1 MMDIPSRWES
11 KGMKVTDETSTPKA
25 TFFQYQYW
33 SIQFK
38 AKEGTDFLP
47 PYTFEVDQILR
58 TEHIGPQVYQT
69 HWQTQQ
75 KLGFVT
81 IALRDRE
88 GKILWQLETEIFPAL
103 LHYKEDFQVIY
114 QDLSMWM
121 QALAFRMQGAT
132 YSYLKPGL
140 RKHMQLPASLTL
152 WMHWITQWQMALHDI
167 RQHPHSLR
175 YKKTE
180 TLPIHKILKPIAPK
194 HPQKKVHRI
203 PATVWQ
209 DQVDTEVNRWVK
221 WCIQKVET
229 LSPKSE
235 IGQQLHQINQFFLQ
249 QTFFQE
255 VSSVPPKRVP
265 QLTYLPEAYQR
276 WFQTYLWLHRNL
288 TLSHLPIFQTTFKDL
303 PRLYEYWAFLKLADL
318 LAGLTQ
324 HQLDKQ
330 EVLTLHG
337 DHWQSQLTQGQAI
350 SLTFRSL
357 TGPGTLK
364 LWYNRSFLDL
374 ALGNQRPDILL
385 EIKHAPEET
394 PFWIFFDAK
403 YRVHHVQGKW
413 AAPTASLNQMHRY
426 RDAIVTQIHPNMGPK
441 EAQKAM
447 AGVVLFP
454 YPLDESTF
462 TAHPQFLSL
471 EKVGIGALPLRP
483 GEPEA
488 TLLAGYISG
497 LLNASVEALEEQLIQ
512 YRLSPQRIK
521 PSDFDATMVWQENL
535 SPARQV
541 EISPSP
547 FVASFQFV
555 GSFISN
561 NHQVQFAPVEHL
573 KIKDAGFCAEMGSW
587 EAHIFPMPLENLM
600 LPMWGKWG
608 GLRAAQRY
616 QEPKLM
622 LLPTY
627 PAYRVWQ
634 KLRTLFPTATWDMY
648 RQESKTVMRFD
659 VKGKEIEWTI
669 EGEQMEV
676 FMDAKPLATYTPQE
690 ILRDFM
696 ERVFTY
702 IP

>member
-1 MMDIPSRWES
+1 MDIPSRWES
-11 KGMKVTDETSTPKA
+11 KGMKSTEETDTPKA

-33 SIQFK
+33 SVQFK

-47 PYTFEVDQILR
+47 PYAFEVDQVLK
-58 TEHIGPQVYQT
+58 TEHIGPQLYQT

-81 IALRDRE
+81 LALKDRD
-88 GKILWQLETEIFPAL
+88 GKSLWQLETEIFPAL
-103 LHYKEDFQVIY
+103 LHYKEDFQAIY
-114 QDLSMWM
+114 QDLSTWM
-121 QALAFRMQGAT
+121 QALAFRMQGST
-132 YSYLKPGL
+132 YSYLKPGI
-140 RKHMQLPASLTL
+140 RKQMQLPTSPDL
-152 WMHWITQWQMALHDI
+152 WQHWITQWQMALHDI

-175 YKKTE
+175 YKRSE
-180 TLPIHKILKPIAPK
+180 TLPTYKVLRPITPK
-194 HPQKKVHRI
+194 YPQKKYHRI
-203 PATVWQ
+203 PTTVWQ
-209 DQVDTEVNRWVK
+209 ERVDTEVNRWVK
-221 WCIQKVET
+221 WCIQKVGA
-229 LSPKSE
+229 LSLESE

-288 TLSHLPIFQTTFKDL
+288 TLSQLPVFQTTFKDL

-324 HQLDKQ
+324 HKLDKQ

-374 ALGNQRPDILL
+374 PSGIQRPDILL
-385 EIKHAPEET
+385 EIQHAPGDSS
-394 PFWIFFDAK
+394 FWIFFDAK

-413 AAPTASLNQMHRY
+413 AAPTASISQMHRY
-426 RDAIVTQIHPNMGPK
+426 RDAIVTQIHPSMGPR

-454 YPLDESTF
+454 YPLDESGFAT
-462 TAHPQFLSL
+462 HPQFLSL

-483 GEPEA
+483 GAPEA
-488 TLLAGYISG
+488 TLLVNYLSD
-497 LLNASVEALEEQLIQ
+497 LLNAPVEALEEQLIQ

-521 PSDFDATMVWQENL
+521 PSDFDAMIIWREDIF
-535 SPARQV
+535 PATQID
-541 EISPSP
+541 ISPSP
-547 FVASFQFV
+547 FMTSVQFV
-555 GSFISN
+555 GSYMLNEDRI
-561 NHQVQFAPVEHL
+561 QFAPVEQL
-573 KIKDAGFCAEMGSW
+573 KIVDSGFHTEMGSW
-587 EAHIFPMPLENLM
+587 QSHEFSQPTENLVF
-600 LPMWGKWG
+600 PMWGKWG

-616 QEPKLM
+616 QEPKLI
-622 LLPTY
+622 LLSTY
-627 PAYRVWQ
+627 HAYRMWQ
-634 KLRTLFPTATWDMY
+634 ALRTHFPAAVWDIYQQDAKMVMLFEVEGQAI
-648 RQESKTVMRFD
+648 
-659 VKGKEIEWTI
+659 KGIV
-669 EGEQMEV
+669 EGEYIEV
-676 FMDAKPLATYTPQE
+676 FKDSKHLATHTPKD
-690 ILRDFM
+690 IFHDFM
-696 ERVFTY
+696 AKVFSF